1 MKTFTLPM
9 AFLATVGAARA
20 QLSVSECA
28 NMCLANML
36 ALANELGCD
45 DGDLE
50 CLCETPDY
58 RYGIRDCTA
67 QACPGDDAYAVLNAA
82 LEECPDPETE
92 TETETTTGAESASST
107 IITGSDGTTT
117 LVPVPISTGTDGE
130 TTTSGSGDTTT
141 PGGPHGP
148 STPGVS
154 PTATSTPGQSTSTAA
169 YDEYAN
175 DATTIGP

>member
-1 MKTFTLPM
+1 MKTFSLPM

-28 NMCLANML
+28 NMCLSNML
-36 ALANELGCD
+36 ALANDLGCD

-82 LEECPDPETE
+82 LQQCPGMNTQ
-92 TETETTTGAESASST
+92 AR
-107 IITGSDGTTT
+107 
-117 LVPVPISTGTDGE
+117 LQFL
-130 TTTSGSGDTTT
+130 
-141 PGGPHGP
+141 P
-148 STPGVS
+148 S
-154 PTATSTPGQSTSTAA
+154 
-169 YDEYAN
+169 
-175 DATTIGP
+175 

>member
-20 QLSVSECA
+20 QLSVSDCA
-28 NMCLANML
+28 NMCLSNML
-36 ALANELGCD
+36 ALAGDLGCD

-82 LEECPDPETE
+82 LEQCPGMNTQ
-92 TETETTTGAESASST
+92 AR
-107 IITGSDGTTT
+107 
-117 LVPVPISTGTDGE
+117 LQCF
-130 TTTSGSGDTTT
+130 
-141 PGGPHGP
+141 P
-148 STPGVS
+148 S
-154 PTATSTPGQSTSTAA
+154 
-169 YDEYAN
+169 
-175 DATTIGP
+175 